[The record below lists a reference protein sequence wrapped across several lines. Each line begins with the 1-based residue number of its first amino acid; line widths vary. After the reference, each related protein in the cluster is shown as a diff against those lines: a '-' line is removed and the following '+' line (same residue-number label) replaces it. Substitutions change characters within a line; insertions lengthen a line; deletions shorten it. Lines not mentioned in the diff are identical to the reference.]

1 MFHVKHF
8 YDYKTTLPTC
18 FSKFVKLIQLTFT
31 NNTLYIKKRLF
42 FYPFFHEG
50 IFVQNSKNRFERVLE
65 KF

>member
-31 NNTLYIKKRLF
+31 KDTCTLKKDCFLL
-42 FYPFFHEG
+42 
-50 IFVQNSKNRFERVLE
+50 IFSRGNIRPKQQKSI
-65 KF
+65 